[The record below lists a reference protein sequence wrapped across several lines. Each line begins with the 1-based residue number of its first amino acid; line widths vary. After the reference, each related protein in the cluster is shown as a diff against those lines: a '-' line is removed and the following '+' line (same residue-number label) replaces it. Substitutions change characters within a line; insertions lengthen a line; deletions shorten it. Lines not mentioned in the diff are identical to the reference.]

1 MDGELRPLR
10 TDDYDPSYDINNLSN
25 YDFEKL
31 TLIKLEVE
39 SELHILAK
47 RLEANKADMQTPL
60 LSSDGFPRS
69 DIDVVEVRTTRVKII
84 KLKNDLRSVMEE
96 ISSRLLSQFQTNA
109 FCKTLEISQEKPV
122 PFAIITEVVS
132 NSPAEF
138 SGLKVQDKVVRF
150 GDIDATNHND
160 LRNIAPLVKNKVNV
174 STNIFNM
181 AFKYAVTVIL
191 ITFKRVQLIY

>member
-1 MDGELRPLR
+1 
-10 TDDYDPSYDINNLSN
+10 
-25 YDFEKL
+25 
-31 TLIKLEVE
+31 
-39 SELHILAK
+39 
-47 RLEANKADMQTPL
+47 MQTPL

-138 SGLKVQDKVVRF
+138 S
-150 GDIDATNHND
+150 
-160 LRNIAPLVKNKVNV
+160 V
-174 STNIFNM
+174 SIICHP
-181 AFKYAVTVIL
+181 IL
-191 ITFKRVQLIY
+191 LSHSSYMN